1 MEPAHTLQLRSHSAP
16 VSFNLAFTVATVLL
30 VLGCALPVL
39 TAPRAR
45 LTSDESLYVS
55 EALNIYQGRG
65 PEYTTRR
72 PVVHRAPLYPA
83 LLALEFEVGGPS
95 LDGASY
101 VPRVATVLNALLL
114 VLFARM
120 LAGPVAG
127 CVAGVAAASSAYLNG
142 LGASLFLD
150 SVESTFVL
158 VALVLLWLSQAR
170 SSSRLAL
177 GAGIS
182 LGLAFLVKES
192 AVLFLPLPLV
202 FALVAG
208 AGPGWRARFAAWL
221 AGFGLAT
228 AGWWLWV
235 LLRSGDVFL
244 LGDPGARPVQVAL
257 VLSGAAAATLSLA
270 LWRFGGRLPARAAS
284 GPALAGA
291 VLLLAWGG
299 AALAGLEWRAWD
311 HPRDYLS
318 DVPAY
323 VAGVFAPAVPSLPL
337 MAAAAFW
344 AFARALRG
352 ERAPAFLLVTAGL
365 YLPFVI
371 AIANRDLSLR
381 DTLPL
386 IYVGMALMGC
396 AAAWLVGWGAALARR
411 QGSPPLEYAG
421 FVVVA
426 AAAGALTLQGLG
438 RVERS
443 PAYALQDDWDNQV
456 AADTAAWLRANVPPG
471 TPILS
476 TRLYFSQVY
485 FLTDGAYPVHQMPT
499 VLIDARPGRDP
510 ALEARGTLFRWEA
523 LPDRAR
529 DHWLYLTRFGDKS
542 YYIGLAEEDLLADL
556 VSRGIG
562 YVVLNWADDGFSSAA
577 FLPYFEGNPAFQRVY
592 DKAYGPS
599 DRTVIF
605 KVDPAQLAP
614 RPSPLRVTAS
624 AWAGLLQRA
633 GGDPVRLQASLETA
647 NPAGIVSEK

>member
-1 MEPAHTLQLRSHSAP
+1 MEPAHTFRLRAYSAP
-16 VSFNLAFTVATVLL
+16 LSLNAAFTVATLLL

-55 EALNIYQGRG
+55 EALNLYQGRG

-101 VPRVATVLNALLL
+101 VPRIATVLNALLL
-114 VLFARM
+114 VIFARM

-127 CVAGVAAASSAYLNG
+127 CVAGVTAASSAYLNG

-158 VALVLLWLSQAR
+158 VALTLLWLSQAR

-284 GPALAGA
+284 GPALAG
-291 VLLLAWGG
+291 
-299 AALAGLEWRAWD
+299 
-311 HPRDYLS
+311 
-318 DVPAY
+318 
-323 VAGVFAPAVPSLPL
+323 
-337 MAAAAFW
+337 
-344 AFARALRG
+344 
-352 ERAPAFLLVTAGL
+352 
-365 YLPFVI
+365 
-371 AIANRDLSLR
+371 
-381 DTLPL
+381 
-386 IYVGMALMGC
+386 
-396 AAAWLVGWGAALARR
+396 
-411 QGSPPLEYAG
+411 
-421 FVVVA
+421 
-426 AAAGALTLQGLG
+426 
-438 RVERS
+438 
-443 PAYALQDDWDNQV
+443 
-456 AADTAAWLRANVPPG
+456 
-471 TPILS
+471 
-476 TRLYFSQVY
+476 
-485 FLTDGAYPVHQMPT
+485 
-499 VLIDARPGRDP
+499 
-510 ALEARGTLFRWEA
+510 
-523 LPDRAR
+523 
-529 DHWLYLTRFGDKS
+529 
-542 YYIGLAEEDLLADL
+542 
-556 VSRGIG
+556 
-562 YVVLNWADDGFSSAA
+562 
-577 FLPYFEGNPAFQRVY
+577 
-592 DKAYGPS
+592 
-599 DRTVIF
+599 
-605 KVDPAQLAP
+605 
-614 RPSPLRVTAS
+614 
-624 AWAGLLQRA
+624 
-633 GGDPVRLQASLETA
+633 
-647 NPAGIVSEK
+647 